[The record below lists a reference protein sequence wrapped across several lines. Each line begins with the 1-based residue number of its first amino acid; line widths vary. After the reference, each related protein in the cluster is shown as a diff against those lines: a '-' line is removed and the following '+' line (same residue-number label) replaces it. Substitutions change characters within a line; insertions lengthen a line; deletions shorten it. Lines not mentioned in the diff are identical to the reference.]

1 MLCARGLIVIRVK
14 VDSILLRGFDA
25 TSHKEKEFKKK
36 KKRRARSFYTTLQNI
51 AGECWQN

>member
-36 KKRRARSFYTTLQNI
+36 KKEEPVASTPHCKI
-51 AGECWQN
+51 